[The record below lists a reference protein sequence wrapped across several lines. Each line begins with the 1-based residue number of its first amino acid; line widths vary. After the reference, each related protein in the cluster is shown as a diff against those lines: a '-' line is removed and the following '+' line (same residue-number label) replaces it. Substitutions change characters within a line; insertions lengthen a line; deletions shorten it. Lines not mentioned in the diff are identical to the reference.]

1 MVHIKL
7 ERSGGQL
14 GKSLQASKQVNIK
27 EEDLIKK
34 LKAIAPTDNPY
45 ARDDFHHTIVVGKK
59 KFLIDMA
66 LLKGNLKKIVEEL
79 EENLKIEKDTSA

>member
-14 GKSLQASKQVNIK
+14 GKNLQASKQVNTK

-34 LKAIAPTDNPY
+34 LKAIAPTENPY
-45 ARDDFHHTIVVGKK
+45 ARDDFFHSIIINGKK
-59 KFLIDMA
+59 KFPIDIA
-66 LLKGNLKKIVEEL
+66 LLKGNLKKIVDEL
-79 EENLKIEKDTSA
+79 EENLTTDD

>member
-1 MVHIKL
+1 MIHIKL

-27 EEDLIKK
+27 EEELVKK
-34 LKAIAPTDNPY
+34 LKAIAPAKNPY
-45 ARDDFHHTIVVGKK
+45 ARDDFYNSIIINEKK
-59 KFLIDMA
+59 TYPIDMA

-79 EENLKIEKDTSA
+79 EENLKLDKD